1 MIVTPKPQKD
11 MDTIDKF
18 VKQQLKNTLQIQL
31 NRTNDYC
38 KEIESGSSKIS
49 IKTLYNHF
57 MDLLVFNLDLDNI
70 NIDLLRK
77 YKQPINIFPIYFQ
90 KYINTYSNYIT
101 KVIKDKEKENRS
113 LEEMS
118 KEELINLIRS
128 KQ

>member
-1 MIVTPKPQKD
+1 
-11 MDTIDKF
+11 MDTIDNF
-18 VKQQLKNTLQIQL
+18 VKQQLENSLQIRL
-31 NRTNDYC
+31 DRANDYL
-38 KEIESGSSKIS
+38 KEIEADSTKLSM
-49 IKTLYNHF
+49 KTLHTHF
-57 MDLLVFNLDLDNI
+57 MDLLAFNLDLYHI
-70 NIDLLRK
+70 NVDLLRE
-77 YKQPINIFPIYFQ
+77 YKQTINFFTRYFQ

>member
-1 MIVTPKPQKD
+1 

-18 VKQQLKNTLQIQL
+18 VKQQLENNLQIQL
-31 NRTNDYC
+31 NKTNDYF
-38 KEIESGSSKIS
+38 KGIESDSSKLS
-49 IKTLYNHF
+49 MKALYNHF
-57 MDLLVFNLDLDNI
+57 MDLLVFNLNLDDI
-70 NIDLLRK
+70 NIDLLRE
-77 YKQPINIFPIYFQ
+77 YKQTINFFSRYFQ

>member
-1 MIVTPKPQKD
+1 
-11 MDTIDKF
+11 MDTIDNF
-18 VKQQLKNTLQIQL
+18 VKQQLENNLQIQL
-31 NRTNDYC
+31 NRANDYL
-38 KEIESGSSKIS
+38 KRIELDSSKLS
-49 IKTLYNHF
+49 MKALYNHF
-57 MDLLVFNLDLDNI
+57 MDLLMFNLNLDDI
-70 NIDLLRK
+70 NIDLLRE
-77 YKQPINIFPIYFQ
+77 YKQTINFFPRYFQ

>member
-1 MIVTPKPQKD
+1 

-18 VKQQLKNTLQIQL
+18 VKQQLENSLKIRL
-31 NRTNDYC
+31 NRANNYL
-38 KEIESGSSKIS
+38 KEIELDANKLS
-49 IKTLYNHF
+49 IKTLYKYF
-57 MDLLVFNLDLDNI
+57 MDLLAFNLDLDDIDI
-70 NIDLLRK
+70 NLLRE
-77 YKQPINIFPIYFQ
+77 YKQTINFFPRYFQ

>member
-1 MIVTPKPQKD
+1 MIVTLKPQKD

-18 VKQQLKNTLQIQL
+18 VKQQLENSLQIRL
-31 NRTNDYC
+31 NKANNYL
-38 KEIESGSSKIS
+38 KEIELDANKLS
-49 IKTLYNHF
+49 IKTLYKYF
-57 MDLLVFNLDLDNI
+57 MDLLAFNLDLDDIDI
-70 NIDLLRK
+70 NLLK
-77 YKQPINIFPIYFQ
+77 EYKQTINYFPRYFQ

>member
-1 MIVTPKPQKD
+1 
-11 MDTIDKF
+11 MDTIDNF
-18 VKQQLKNTLQIQL
+18 VKQQLENSLQIRL
-31 NRTNDYC
+31 NKANNYL
-38 KEIESGSSKIS
+38 KEIEADLSKLS
-49 IKTLYNHF
+49 MKTLHSYF

-70 NIDLLRK
+70 NIDLLRE
-77 YKQPINIFPIYFQ
+77 YKQTINFFPRYFQ